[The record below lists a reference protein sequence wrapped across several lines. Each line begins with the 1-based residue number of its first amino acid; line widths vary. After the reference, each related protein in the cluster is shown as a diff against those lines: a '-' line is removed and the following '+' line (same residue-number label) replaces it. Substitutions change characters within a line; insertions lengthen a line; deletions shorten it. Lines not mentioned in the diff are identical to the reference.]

1 MTGRGVLAGIRVVEF
16 AGIGPCPMAAMLLAD
31 LGAEV
36 LRIDRM
42 TKVQMGTPK
51 PERYNLLLRSRPC
64 IDLDLKAGEGREM
77 ALTLIEKADILLE
90 GFRPGVMERLGLGPP
105 ECFSRNPRL
114 VYGRVTGWGQEG
126 PLSSRAGHDLNY
138 IALSGALDAIGPK
151 DGPPVPPLN
160 LVGDF
165 GGGALYAAM
174 GVLAALVAARSSG
187 KGQVVDAAMV
197 DGALSLMTIFYG
209 IHAAGLFSTQR
220 GSNALDGGDPF
231 YAVYE
236 CRDGKY
242 LSVAPIETRFREVF
256 VDILG
261 LDLRGT
267 PDLTPTTSEAKQRVR
282 DLIADR
288 LRTKSRDEWAALF
301 ADSDACVAP
310 VLSVAEAPRHHHL
323 VSRGCFIELDGVLQP
338 VPAPRM
344 PGNDAQP
351 RMARRG
357 DPDAALAAWGVSAG
371 AVAALRQ
378 AGLLA

>member
-1 MTGRGVLAGIRVVEF
+1 MSGKGVLAGIRVVEF

-42 TKVQMGTPK
+42 VKVQMGTPK
-51 PERYNLLLRSRPC
+51 PERYNLLLRSRPS
-64 IDLDLKAGEGREM
+64 IDLDLKSAEGRAM

-90 GFRPGVMERLGLGPP
+90 GFRPGVMERLGLGPQ
-105 ECFSRNPRL
+105 ECFKRNPRL

-138 IALSGALDAIGPK
+138 IALSGALDAIGLK

-174 GVLAALVAARSSG
+174 GVLAALISARSSG

-220 GSNALDGGDPF
+220 GSNALDGSDPF

-236 CRDGKY
+236 CSDGKY

-261 LDLRGT
+261 LDLRGGDLVPAT
-267 PDLTPTTSEAKQRVR
+267 PQDKQRVR
-282 DLIADR
+282 DLIAAR
-288 LRTKSRDEWAALF
+288 LRTRSRDEWAALF

-310 VLSVAEAPRHHHL
+310 VLSVAEAPHHPHL
-323 VSRGCFIELDGVLQP
+323 VSRGSFTEIDGVLQP

-344 PGNDAQP
+344 PGNDAKPQI
-351 RMARRG
+351 ARRG
-357 DPDAALAAWGVSAG
+357 DPDEALAAWGVTADM
-371 AVAALRQ
+371 VASLRQ